1 MSSGLTNEEKK
12 QLSYQRQNAVRN
24 AWKEEKNRVSEG
36 IGTRKWSENEQ
47 KELLEKGRVSGY
59 EGHHMKSVKLYPEY
73 AGDSNNIQF
82 LTEDEHLYGAHK
94 GDYHNLTNGYYDW
107 ESKQMVEF
115 GEELQELPIY
125 NLALAESN
133 VSELDSVR
141 SDYYAD
147 NLQVDRSFDD
157 MKINTIRAEYDTPDN
172 DTVDS
177 NIQNNES
184 NSRGIGR

>member
-24 AWKEEKNRVSEG
+24 AWKEEKNRVSDG

-73 AGDSNNIQF
+73 AGDSKNIQF

-107 ESKQMVEF
+107 DSKQMVEF

-125 NLALAESN
+125 DLTLDESN
-133 VSELDSVR
+133 TSELDSVR
-141 SDYYAD
+141 SDYYID
-147 NLQVDRSFDD
+147 NLQADRFLDD
-157 MKINTIRAEYDTPDN
+157 MEIDTIKAEYDAQSN
-172 DTVDS
+172 GMVDS
-177 NIQNNES
+177 SFQNNES
-184 NSRGIGR
+184 NSHGIGR